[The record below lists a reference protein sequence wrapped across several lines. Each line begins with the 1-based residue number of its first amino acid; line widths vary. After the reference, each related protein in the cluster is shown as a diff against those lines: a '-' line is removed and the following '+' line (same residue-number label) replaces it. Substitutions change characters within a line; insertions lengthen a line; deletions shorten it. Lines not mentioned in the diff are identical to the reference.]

1 MKNQTIEQGMA
12 KGWVIATKVYRIAK
26 VSVIVVVTLLTLLG
40 AYVLSTPELRDQTV
54 DRMQGQI
61 ASPKE

>member
-26 VSVIVVVTLLTLLG
+26 VSVIVVVTLLAILG
-40 AYVLSTPELRDQTV
+40 GYVLTNNTLRDTV
-54 DRMQGQI
+54 VDYAQNQH
-61 ASPKE
+61 PKQ